1 MPKLTLTD
9 IESGYASVAALNA
22 NFTAIETAI
31 ENTVSRD
38 GTSPN
43 TLTADLD
50 VNGNGLLN
58 VGSLTVNGIDVAG
71 LTTSATEAAASAA
84 AALVSEQ
91 NAAASEAVVVS
102 AAGDLLYLEY
112 EGAWVTATLYK
123 VNNIVYVSSTGGSY
137 ICLVEH
143 TADAD
148 FTVDLGAG
156 RWGTLATQGAA
167 GAGTGDMLKAENL
180 SGLANYTT
188 ARSNMGL
195 SIGTHVQAYD
205 AELAAIAGL
214 TSAANKV
221 PMFSGS
227 GTATVIDFLDE
238 DAMGSNSAT
247 AVPSQQSVKA
257 YVDTRTSNLSTAP
270 GFTGITNV
278 QYIDN
283 ESVLSMRVHNMVQV
297 VFYCTLK
304 ASADG
309 YVRFEVPL
317 PYASNLTAIDDLSGV
332 AGTSSD
338 GVTGGGIFASSITD
352 KASVNL
358 HVTGSAGT
366 KNIHGTFM
374 YIVK

>member
-1 MPKLTLTD
+1 MAKLTLTD
-9 IESGYASVAALNA
+9 IDSGYASVAALNA

-43 TLTADLD
+43 TLTEDLD

-58 VGSLTVNGIDVAG
+58 VGSLTVGGVDVVD
-71 LTTSATEAAASAA
+71 LATGVSEAAASAA

-143 TADAD
+143 TAGTFA
-148 FTVDLGAG
+148 TDLGAG
-156 RWGTLATQGAA
+156 KWGILATQGAA

-180 SGLANYTT
+180 SGLADYTT

-221 PMFSGS
+221 PRFTGS
-227 GTATVIDFLDE
+227 GTAEVIDIVSGTYTPTLTSGANLDSITIGSDGIPWRYIRIGNIVHVSGQMAADFTAASNQTVIYATLPI
-238 DAMGSNSAT
+238 ASNFS
-247 AVPSQQSVKA
+247 
-257 YVDTRTSNLSTAP
+257 
-270 GFTGITNV
+270 
-278 QYIDN
+278 
-283 ESVLSMRVHNMVQV
+283 
-297 VFYCTLK
+297 
-304 ASADG
+304 ASAHCG
-309 YVRFEVPL
+309 GVLATGAAAIGTNGRI
-317 PYASNLTAIDDLSGV
+317 YAEIGGSKRAVMVFTCGTN
-332 AGTSSD
+332 TSS
-338 GVTGGGIFASSITD
+338 GQGLNVIFTY
-352 KASVNL
+352 
-358 HVTGSAGT
+358 T
-366 KNIHGTFM
+366 
-374 YIVK
+374 IV